1 MRYRL
6 RSNAVLV
13 ILAAAAVGMAGVSV
27 AHDEHA
33 TGIYKVRHDEYSRLG
48 EAFKTLR
55 DATRA
60 GKPDV
65 AVIRNA
71 AEIVKNASEN
81 QYTWYPEGSG
91 PKAGVKTRAKAEIW
105 SKPGDFANAQKL
117 FEQNAERLS
126 AAAGAGDVAAI
137 RAQYGEVGKTCKG
150 CHDNFRVPES

>member
-1 MRYRL
+1 MSYRF
-6 RSNAVLV
+6 RSTAVLA
-13 ILAAAAVGMAGVSV
+13 ILAATAVGMAGVSV

-65 AVIRNA
+65 AAIKDA
-71 AEIVKNASEN
+71 AEIVKMASEN
-81 QYTWYPEGSG
+81 QYTWYPDGSG

-105 SKPGDFANAQKL
+105 SKPGEFASAQKF
-117 FEQNAERLS
+117 FEQNAEKLS
-126 AAAGAGDVAAI
+126 AAAGAGDVAAV
-137 RAQYGEVGKTCKG
+137 RAQYGEVGKACKG
-150 CHDNFRVPES
+150 CHDNFRAPES